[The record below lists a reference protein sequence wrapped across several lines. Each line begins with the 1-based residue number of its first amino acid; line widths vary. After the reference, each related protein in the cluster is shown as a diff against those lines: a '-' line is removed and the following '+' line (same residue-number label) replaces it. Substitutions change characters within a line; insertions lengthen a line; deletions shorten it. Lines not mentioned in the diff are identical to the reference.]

1 MSPLLEVRGLKQ
13 HFPTNHGGTIRA
25 VDDVSFALQEGEVIG
40 LVGESGSGKTTIGQ
54 AILRLIKPTS
64 GQIIFR
70 AEDITHWRDRA
81 LKPFRRQAQPIFQD
95 PYGSLNPRM
104 TIEGILS
111 EPMKAHD
118 LFAKRE
124 ERVERAI
131 QLLSQVGL
139 PRDSL
144 DRYPHQFSGGQRQR
158 IAIARAL
165 AVSPSLIVADE
176 PVSALDVSIQA
187 QIVNLLRALQGEYR
201 LAMLFI
207 AHDLAVVE
215 YISDRVVVLYLGR
228 VMEVG
233 PSSRVI
239 GQPKHPYTEALIS
252 AVPEPGLE
260 QQRRRIVLEG
270 DLPSPANPPSGCVF
284 RTRCPYVLAEC
295 SKNVPQLRNVGPDHQ
310 VACIRTDIL

>member
-1 MSPLLEVRGLKQ
+1 MNPLIEVRALKQ
-13 HFPTNHGGTIRA
+13 YFHGARGGTVKA
-25 VDDVSFALQEGEVIG
+25 VNDVSFALYQGEVIG

-64 GQIIFR
+64 GQILFR
-70 AEDITHWRDRA
+70 AQDITNWRDRA

-95 PYGSLNPRM
+95 PFGSLNPRM
-104 TIEGILS
+104 TVAGILS
-111 EPMKAHD
+111 EPLKAHG
-118 LFAKRE
+118 LFAKRGDRI
-124 ERVERAI
+124 ERTL

-139 PRDSL
+139 PKDSL

-165 AVSPSLIVADE
+165 AVAPSLIVADE

-187 QIVNLLRALQGEYR
+187 QIVNLLRALQREYQ

-215 YISDRVVVLYLGR
+215 YISDRVIVLYLGR

-233 PSSRVI
+233 PSSAVI

-252 AVPEPGLE
+252 AVPEPGLA

-284 RTRCPYVLAEC
+284 RTRCPYAVREC
-295 SKNVPQLRNVGPDHQ
+295 AKQVPHLRDVGPNHQ
-310 VACIRTDIL
+310 AACIRTDIL